1 MIQNNIKTTTTYICC
16 KPNKGVPISSSR
28 PGRPGA
34 AFYGGELGKLSLLVE
49 HLMKIQWKTF
59 RGRWGDI
66 HTSVFLKDIYIISI
80 SIPGT
85 PMTSIF
91 EGQPPKTRPFPTK
104 TRVIWVPGI
113 YIYDVNLQVLQNIQC
128 KLAGRW
134 LQVF

>member
-80 SIPGT
+80 SI
-85 PMTSIF
+85 
-91 EGQPPKTRPFPTK
+91 
-104 TRVIWVPGI
+104 